1 MILYNILLLS
11 LKISGNIK
19 CFQLHNKSIAPFL
32 RLTEFKMFKTI
43 EWLYLILS
51 LFIINK
57 RCMCW
62 KNNPQ
67 VDFFLFCCF
76 MNQLCTKIS
85 KDYLISTC
93 LLCFCCCFCSFACFF
108 YCLMGMFLSS
118 FGLEFDRI
126 TFPVINKYCTK
137 DL

>member
-43 EWLYLILS
+43 EWLYLILL

-67 VDFFLFCCF
+67 VDFFPFLLLYESTVHKNLQRLFNF
-76 MNQLCTKIS
+76 HMLALFLLLFLFI
-85 KDYLISTC
+85 C
-93 LLCFCCCFCSFACFF
+93 LL
-108 YCLMGMFLSS
+108 FLLLDGDVFELIW
-118 FGLEFDRI
+118 FG
-126 TFPVINKYCTK
+126 V
-137 DL
+137 

>member
-1 MILYNILLLS
+1 
-11 LKISGNIK
+11 
-19 CFQLHNKSIAPFL
+19 
-32 RLTEFKMFKTI
+32 MFKTI
-43 EWLYLILS
+43 EWLYLILL

-57 RCMCW
+57 HCMCW

-67 VDFFLFCCF
+67 VDFFFLFCCF
-76 MNQLCTKIS
+76 MNQLYTKIY

-93 LLCFCCCFCSFACFF
+93 LLCFCCCCFCSFACFF

-118 FGLEFDRI
+118 FGLELDRI

-137 DL
+137 DLQPSALLQVKQYVSHIWWVYLEMLVLQLTG

>member
-43 EWLYLILS
+43 EWLYLILL

-57 RCMCW
+57 HCMCW

-67 VDFFLFCCF
+67 VDFFPFLLLYESTVHKNLQRLFNF
-76 MNQLCTKIS
+76 HMLA
-85 KDYLISTC
+85 LFLF
-93 LLCFCCCFCSFACFF
+93 LL
-108 YCLMGMFLSS
+108 FL
-118 FGLEFDRI
+118 F
-126 TFPVINKYCTK
+126 V
-137 DL
+137 